1 MRYLRARVDEADD
14 ELAVLLARR
23 AALTAAI
30 QQFKEVPGHAGRD
43 PDREAEI
50 AARMARHAPGL
61 GVDGLRRIL
70 HEIIT
75 VSLDAADQ
83 P

>member
-1 MRYLRARVDEADD
+1 VDEVDD

-30 QQFKEVPGHAGRD
+30 QRFKDVPGHAGRD
-43 PDREAEI
+43 PDRETEI
-50 AARMARHAPGL
+50 ATRMAHHAPGL
-61 GVDGLRRIL
+61 GVAGIRRIV

-75 VSLDAADQ
+75 VSLDAAARDADS
-83 P
+83 